1 MCNNIEFHSTFSS
14 PRQSSSELGLCSRL
28 TENVYLSPH
37 FELRE
42 FTESATARKHGIVN
56 EPTDEAV
63 ENLRALCVHTLEPLR
78 EALGLPIVITSGYR
92 CRALNER
99 IVHHAVKSQHMN
111 GEAADFYVAQG
122 PVSGSRYQ
130 VSGSRYQV
138 SGNNLEL
145 ETGASPM
152 QLETSSRR
160 ELLIRA
166 FRLIILDERIDY
178 DQLIIYPTFIHV
190 SYVRNGKNRGQL
202 TKASGNGK
210 YQALSRAQALAL
222 L

>member
-1 MCNNIEFHSTFSS
+1 MCNNIE
-14 PRQSSSELGLCSRL
+14 
-28 TENVYLSPH
+28 LSPH

-122 PVSGSRYQ
+122 PVSGSRDQVSGSRDQ

-138 SGNNLEL
+138 SGNNLELETGASPMEL

-178 DQLIIYPTFIHV
+178 DQLILYPAFIHV

-210 YQALSRAQALAL
+210 YQALSRAQALEL